1 MTRRGK
7 ALDRADA
14 ARTHAYIRFTDTVFY
29 FTPSRP
35 ALHCPA
41 IPCSALLCFALLC
54 FALPA
59 LPTPPPAAMSW
70 LLSGGGGIISGDA
83 IVDVNCTNKWGQ
95 IPLHWASGNGRT
107 ASVEALVAAGADV
120 NCTDKDG
127 RTALDV
133 TGNEAIK
140 TALRRYGA

>member
-35 ALHCPA
+35 ALPYHT
-41 IPCSALLCFALLC
+41 LLCFALLC
-54 FALPA
+54 LTLLCFACPA
-59 LPTPPPAAMSW
+59 NPPAAVSW

-83 IVDVNCTNKWGQ
+83 IVDVNCTNEDGWT
-95 IPLHWASGNGRT
+95 PLHLASRFGKVT
-107 ASVEALVAAGADV
+107 VVEALLAAGANV
-120 NCTDKDG
+120 NCKDNKG
-127 RTALDV
+127 RTALDRASGYAV
-133 TGNEAIK
+133 TR
-140 TALRRYGA
+140 ALQGGGFLLW